1 MTNSCGPLRFLDLSD
16 SNKTMKITR
25 GTVYLFAT
33 TCWIGDADSGKL
45 KRTVRKLTCVKK
57 NKLKTITRYVF
68 EELNDENRTDEIS
81 NVVMLLQDSG
91 PGCVDFTIDRRK
103 VNETWHWDASS
114 SLMHKTHKKN
124 SMLTGS
130 YNFMSKMDG
139 TQSTESGLIEFYE
152 A

>member
-1 MTNSCGPLRFLDLSD
+1 MTNSCGLLRFLDLLD
-16 SNKTMKITR
+16 SNKAMKITR

-45 KRTVRKLTCVKK
+45 KRTVRKLTCVEK
-57 NKLKTITRYVF
+57 NKLNTITRYVF

-81 NVVMLLQDSG
+81 KVVVHLHDSG

-130 YNFMSKMDG
+130 YNFISKMGG

>member
-1 MTNSCGPLRFLDLSD
+1 MTNSCGPLRFLDLLSSD
-16 SNKTMKITR
+16 ETMKITR

-33 TCWIGDADSGKL
+33 TCWIGDAVSGKL
-45 KRTVRKLTCVKK
+45 QRTVRKITCVKMD
-57 NKLKTITRYVF
+57 KLKTITRYVF
-68 EELNDENRTDEIS
+68 KELNDENRTDEIS

-114 SLMHKTHKKN
+114 SLTHKTHKKN
-124 SMLTGS
+124 SMLIGS
-130 YNFMSKMDG
+130 YNFINKIDG
-139 TQSTESGLIEFYE
+139 IQSPESGLIEFCK